1 MITAVLMECTEHGTH
16 LQFVSAVEKKVFFVA
31 INS

>member
-16 LQFVSAVEKKVFFVA
+16 LRFVCVAVEEKGF
-31 INS
+31 SLL